1 MTDWWGWGKE
11 EKRRQAAALQ
21 EIRHSYLTGIVKE
34 LREINSDF
42 ALPSKGPE
50 VEVAGFSRKAKRF
63 EKAATRKDQI
73 LPPAGMNSECGNQTL
88 GPKDGLVTECRAYAH
103 KPRSSSSSRLHGCSD
118 FEWACRRARNTSLQD
133 RVE

>member
-1 MTDWWGWGKE
+1 MRLGQRAKETHAGKVSTPCFKDRGPLFRMTDWWGWEME

-34 LREINSDF
+34 LREINRDF

-88 GPKDGLVTECRAYAH
+88 GPKMD
-103 KPRSSSSSRLHGCSD
+103 
-118 FEWACRRARNTSLQD
+118 W
-133 RVE
+133 